1 MLSGEGL
8 VNATRLRARSGPMM
22 LAVCLL
28 AAMVT
33 VVPLTTGGV
42 GQAQAAPARSAD
54 QLLDRYKQLG
64 TEAEKTT
71 EAMHNAKIEYDKQRS
86 IVAQAKRAAADA
98 QRKLDI
104 SREQLASYQAR
115 VDSIVRA
122 SYQGARVSGLY
133 AVMVSDSPQ
142 ALLDQMSGLDMI
154 SRQAASDLTAIKKVR
169 ARTAAAKK
177 DADQTALAASEA
189 VSRAERV
196 RGDLQTKQADLQ
208 MQAIQIRAIY
218 QSMTGK
224 QLAAL
229 RGPKFDFDPRIV
241 PKGTAA
247 ALVAVQAAL
256 TRIGDPYVWGATGPS
271 SFDCSGLMV
280 WAYKQAGK
288 TIPRSS
294 EAQMAGG
301 KPVSREDLKAGDL
314 VIYYPD
320 AHHVGMYVGDGYVIH
335 ASTFG
340 VPVKVVPLDE
350 AGPFNSGRRF

>member
-1 MLSGEGL
+1 MLSGEGP
-8 VNATRLRARSGPMM
+8 VNATRLRARSGPVM
-22 LAVCLL
+22 LVLCLL

-86 IVAQAKRAAADA
+86 IVTQAKRAAADA

-177 DADQTALAASEA
+177 DADADEKPAAEKKPAAKKPAAKKAPAKKDADTAE
-189 VSRAERV
+189 
-196 RGDLQTKQADLQ
+196 
-208 MQAIQIRAIY
+208 
-218 QSMTGK
+218 
-224 QLAAL
+224 
-229 RGPKFDFDPRIV
+229 
-241 PKGTAA
+241 
-247 ALVAVQAAL
+247 
-256 TRIGDPYVWGATGPS
+256 
-271 SFDCSGLMV
+271 
-280 WAYKQAGK
+280 
-288 TIPRSS
+288 
-294 EAQMAGG
+294 
-301 KPVSREDLKAGDL
+301 
-314 VIYYPD
+314 
-320 AHHVGMYVGDGYVIH
+320 
-335 ASTFG
+335 
-340 VPVKVVPLDE
+340 
-350 AGPFNSGRRF
+350 